1 MEQNAL
7 TYKIWMTQGQ
17 GGDVVDTCNTLNEAL
32 ALVEKYKDDGSFG
45 IEYPNGTWHNWSK
58 TH

>member
-1 MEQNAL
+1 M